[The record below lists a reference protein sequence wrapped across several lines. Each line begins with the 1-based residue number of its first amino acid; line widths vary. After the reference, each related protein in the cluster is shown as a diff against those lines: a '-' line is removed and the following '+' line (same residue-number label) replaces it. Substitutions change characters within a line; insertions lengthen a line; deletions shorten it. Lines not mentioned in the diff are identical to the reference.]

1 MTRNVTYAPGV
12 PSSIADTLIYKLETE
27 ETKNKRYVCMSMYLC
42 LLYPKAFYIMLWCYL
57 CKHYFSTHLYIYY
70 LPYTR
75 KFINFSYSTRF
86 SYVCFICMYVF
97 ATKTF
102 ITYTTCCL
110 SIVKS
115 ICDFSSLFFFFNC
128 CCCCLY
134 VLLTYFFAIVK
145 FT

>member
-12 PSSIADTLIYKLETE
+12 PSSISDTLIYKLETE

-57 CKHYFSTHLYIYY
+57 CKHYFSTHLYIYIICHTQGSLSISLTLY
-70 LPYTR
+70 ALHT
-75 KFINFSYSTRF
+75 FVSYA
-86 SYVCFICMYVF
+86 CMYLLLKHLLLTRLVVCLLLRVF
-97 ATKTF
+97 VIF
-102 ITYTTCCL
+102 LLY
-110 SIVKS
+110 
-115 ICDFSSLFFFFNC
+115 FFFY

-134 VLLTYFFAIVK
+134 VLLTYFFFAIVK